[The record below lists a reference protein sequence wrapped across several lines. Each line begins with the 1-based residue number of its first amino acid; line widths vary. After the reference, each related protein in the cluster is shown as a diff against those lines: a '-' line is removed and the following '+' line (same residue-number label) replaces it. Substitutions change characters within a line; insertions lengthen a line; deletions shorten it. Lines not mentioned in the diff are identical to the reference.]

1 MSAVREAL
9 HKVTRGTDLSEAEA
23 LAVMNE
29 ILSGE
34 STPTL
39 IGGLLVALRMKGET
53 VDEIVGFARAMRSQA
68 ARIPCKAAASEL
80 VDTCG
85 TGGDDSHSFNISTVS
100 ALVVAGADVH
110 VAKHGNRS
118 ISSRCGSADV
128 LEALGVNV
136 VLTPDQMARSIDE
149 VGIGFL
155 FAPAIHTAMKYAG
168 PVRAELKMRTVFNVL
183 GPLTNPTGASAQ
195 VLGVFEDRL
204 APMLAEALA
213 HLGTARAFVVHGSD
227 GLDEITTTG
236 RTRVAEVSGGQVG
249 ERTLA
254 PDDFG
259 LPSAHRKDLVGGNRE
274 ENAAILRSILDGI
287 AGPKRD
293 IVLANAS
300 AALVAAGRVGDFR
313 EGVERAAASIDGGEA
328 KRKLDE
334 LARFTQQ
341 FSASD

>member
-9 HKVTRGTDLSEAEA
+9 HKAASRADLSEPEA

-39 IGGLLVALRMKGET
+39 IGALLVALSMKGET
-53 VDEIVGFARAMRSQA
+53 VDEVVGFARAMRSQA
-68 ARIPCKAAASEL
+68 AKIPCKTAASEL

-85 TGGDDSHSFNISTVS
+85 TGGDGSQSFNISTVS
-100 ALVVAGADVH
+100 AFVVAGTGVH

-128 LEALGVNV
+128 LEAAGVNV
-136 VLTPDQMARSIDE
+136 ALTPEQMARSIDE

-155 FAPAIHTAMKYAG
+155 FAPAIHTAMKHAG

-183 GPLTNPTGASAQ
+183 GPLTNPTGAAAQ

-236 RTRVAEVSGGQVG
+236 ATRVAEVSGGAVS
-249 ERTLA
+249 ERTLT
-254 PDDFG
+254 PNDFG
-259 LPSAHRKDLVGGNRE
+259 LPRAAPHDLAGGGRE
-274 ENAAILRSILDGI
+274 ENAAILRAILEGTR
-287 AGPKRD
+287 GPKRD

-300 AALVAAGRVGDFR
+300 AALVAAGRAGDFR
-313 EGVERAAASIDGGEA
+313 EGVGLAEASIDGGKA
-328 KRKLDE
+328 KEKVDE

-341 FSASD
+341 FSSN

>member
-9 HKVTRGTDLSEAEA
+9 HKAAQREDLIEAEA

-29 ILSGE
+29 ILSGQ

-39 IGGLLVALRMKGET
+39 IGALLVALSMKGET

-68 ARIPCKAAASEL
+68 SRIPCKTPASEL

-85 TGGDDSHSFNISTVS
+85 TGGDGSQSFNISTVS
-100 ALVVAGADVH
+100 AFVVAGAGVH

-128 LEALGVNV
+128 LEAAGVNV
-136 VLTPDQMARSIDE
+136 ALTPEQMARSIDE

-155 FAPAIHTAMKYAG
+155 FAPAIHTAMKHAG

-183 GPLTNPTGASAQ
+183 GPLTNPAGAAAQ

-236 RTRVAEVSGGQVG
+236 ATRVAEVSGAGVS
-249 ERTLA
+249 ERTLT
-254 PDDFG
+254 PNDFG
-259 LPSAHRKDLVGGNRE
+259 LPRAEPQDLTGGDRE
-274 ENAAILRSILDGI
+274 ENAAILRAILDGTR
-287 AGPKRD
+287 GPKRD

-300 AALVAAGRVGDFR
+300 AALVAAGRAGNFR
-313 EGVERAAASIDGGEA
+313 EGVGLAEASIDGGKA
-328 KRKLDE
+328 KEKLDE

-341 FSASD
+341 FSSN